1 MERIQRFRCWC
12 GIADVERRC
21 FGLGFW
27 GIYVYSGRIVWN
39 VCVVL
44 LILIFYFNY
53 SQPWCQ
59 PNRVHK
65 LFSRTRVLRTFA
77 YCVLAYF
84 VYSRTRVLRTVTFT
98 QTPVQ
103 ARRKITFAAPAQNS
117 SVRPYRFFR
126 RTRAVLIYGR
136 PASYRRIVCLV
147 FAHGV
152 QTWPRGA
159 RSHMTARSHFII
171 SIQCTVFIQ
180 YSTLQGKTK
189 KEGTDS
195 LTLVNVFILY
205 THCHKY
211 RIYFWDEVPTTKSQ
225 GWVPTKHTTVLYC
238 K

>member
-1 MERIQRFRCWC
+1 MSTKV
-12 GIADVERRC
+12 G
-21 FGLGFW
+21 
-27 GIYVYSGRIVWN
+27 STN
-39 VCVVL
+39 
-44 LILIFYFNY
+44 
-53 SQPWCQ
+53 
-59 PNRVHK
+59 
-65 LFSRTRVLRTFA
+65 FSRVLAYSRTFA
-77 YCVLAYF
+77 
-84 VYSRTRVLRTVTFT
+84 YSRTRVLRAVTFT

-103 ARRKITFAAPAQNS
+103 VRRKITFSAVTQNS
-117 SVRPYRFFR
+117 SVRIARHFR

-159 RSHMTARSHFII
+159 RSHMTSRSHFII

-225 GWVPTKHTTVLYC
+225 GWVPTKHTTVDFKKPRLFFFESRQLIFRIPPPLFIVYG
-238 K
+238 

>member
-1 MERIQRFRCWC
+1 MHISSVTH
-12 GIADVERRC
+12 IPS
-21 FGLGFW
+21 LGVNQTGSTNF
-27 GIYVYSGRIVWN
+27 SR
-39 VCVVL
+39 VL
-44 LILIFYFNY
+44 
-53 SQPWCQ
+53 
-59 PNRVHK
+59 
-65 LFSRTRVLRTFA
+65 RTRVLRA
-77 YCVLAYF
+77 
-84 VYSRTRVLRTVTFT
+84 VTFT

-103 ARRKITFAAPAQNS
+103 VRRKITFSAVTQNS
-117 SVRPYRFFR
+117 SVRPYRFFK

-159 RSHMTARSHFII
+159 RSHMTSRSHFII
-171 SIQCTVFIQ
+171 IIQCTVFIQ

-225 GWVPTKHTTVLYC
+225 GWVPTKHTTVLQYIC
-238 K
+238 VCVVCGTVQYSSR